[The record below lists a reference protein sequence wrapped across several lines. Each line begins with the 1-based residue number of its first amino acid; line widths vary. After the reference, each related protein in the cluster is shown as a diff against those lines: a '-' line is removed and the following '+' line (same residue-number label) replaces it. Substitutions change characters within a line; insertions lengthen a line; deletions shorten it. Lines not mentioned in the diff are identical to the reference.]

1 MIGVVGLR
9 CIAEADP
16 MAHTEAV
23 EDRFQHLMAED
34 PGGCHFVQICQV
46 ALKEVQKWKASA
58 QPASHQK
65 PLRRVLS
72 KRCLTPVPRL
82 RLSGFTQ
89 PRPAK
94 AGSADGPGDAQASE
108 PQPAAAGS
116 GPQSPSDRLGDALA
130 HGPGGPAPPP
140 DESAQ
145 IGVQAQ
151 RSDAQASELQPA
163 AAGSG
168 PQSSADGLGEATLAP
183 GVGGLASRP
192 NEFAQPGGPAQ
203 RSQIPGRRPK
213 RVQQSRAG
221 GKQIVQRA
229 RARGPAKASKK
240 GPKRTV
246 HLAGAGGAAP
256 APTARGGKRK
266 APSEIPRPARKIQC
280 QCSGNCSPKNTTCC
294 PAHYSNRSCPNP
306 AHRVEGGL
314 KTFCGVCRCS
324 APGCPRPCRRGTT
337 CFRHAKEGK
346 TVRGQGGWKP
356 LSS

>member
-1 MIGVVGLR
+1 
-9 CIAEADP
+9 
-16 MAHTEAV
+16 MA
-23 EDRFQHLMAED
+23 QD

-46 ALKEVQKWKASA
+46 ALKEIDQWKAKASA
-58 QPASHQK
+58 PQAPRA
-65 PLRRVLS
+65 PPMRLRAKLR
-72 KRCLTPVPRL
+72 LTPVPDL
-82 RLSGFTQ
+82 RLSGVTQPQPAKAGPRTRRGSDGLRRLLQ
-89 PRPAK
+89 PRPAT
-94 AGSADGPGDAQASE
+94 AGSRPPRAADGPGDAQASE
-108 PQPAAAGS
+108 PP
-116 GPQSPSDRLGDALA
+116 
-130 HGPGGPAPPP
+130 
-140 DESAQ
+140 
-145 IGVQAQ
+145 
-151 RSDAQASELQPA
+151 PA

-168 PQSSADGLGEATLAP
+168 PQSSSDGLGEATLAP

-346 TVRGQGGWKP
+346 KVRGQGGWMS

>member
-1 MIGVVGLR
+1 MDGKSATTFPSDVPLAPGFGRLAPLPNESTPPGVQAQRSQIPGLR
-9 CIAEADP
+9 RKRVRP
-16 MAHTEAV
+16 S
-23 EDRFQHLMAED
+23 RG
-34 PGGCHFVQICQV
+34 PGD
-46 ALKEVQKWKASA
+46 ALE
-58 QPASHQK
+58 
-65 PLRRVLS
+65 S
-72 KRCLTPVPRL
+72 K
-82 RLSGFTQ
+82 
-89 PRPAK
+89 PRPAT
-94 AGSADGPGDAQASE
+94 AGSRPPRAADGPGDAQASE
-108 PQPAAAGS
+108 PP
-116 GPQSPSDRLGDALA
+116 
-130 HGPGGPAPPP
+130 
-140 DESAQ
+140 
-145 IGVQAQ
+145 
-151 RSDAQASELQPA
+151 PA

-168 PQSSADGLGEATLAP
+168 PQSSSDGLGEATLAP

-294 PAHYSNRSCPNP
+294 PAHYHSRDKRSCPNP

-324 APGCPRPCRRGTT
+324 VPGCPRPCRRGTT

-346 TVRGQGGWKP
+346 KVRGQGGWKS